1 MWKKNDARP
10 AEKAPPR
17 GLRQVLEPEDLLVAV
32 WFLAVQKLVVER
44 FGISPLTFTEPAAGY
59 LPLGFWLLA
68 LSALFVIFTRGE
80 RDTSIDQAVM
90 RRMLLVLPLYWLL
103 SIVGVVVS
111 LIRGGEKSMRDYG
124 GDVAEWPM
132 PAVPDWLRRLAATP
146 LLLVG
151 NSAFLQ
157 AALDVQNSLQVSW
170 ADRAITDLAGTV
182 FLVALSFVLF
192 VVAPRIAAGAS
203 GDWRIWLLRFV
214 FYLGAL
220 LLGYQLDAG
229 WL

>member
-1 MWKKNDARP
+1 MRNRKNTELADPAPSSGLKK
-10 AEKAPPR
+10 
-17 GLRQVLEPEDLLVAV
+17 VLEPEDLLVAL
-32 WFLAVQKLVVER
+32 WLLAIQKLVVDR

-90 RRMLLVLPLYWLL
+90 RRMLLVLPLYWAL
-103 SIVGVVVS
+103 SIIGVVVS

-132 PAVPDWLRRLAATP
+132 PVVPDWLRRLAATP

-151 NSAFLQ
+151 NAAFLQ
-157 AALDVQNSLQVSW
+157 AALGEQNALQGSF
-170 ADRAITDLAGTV
+170 ADRAFTDLAGSA
-182 FLVALSFVLF
+182 FLVALPFVIF
-192 VVAPRIAAGAS
+192 IVGPRTAAGDS
-203 GDWRIWLLRFV
+203 GDWRIWVLRFG
-214 FYLGAL
+214 FYLSAL
-220 LLGYQLDAG
+220 MLGYQLDAG

>member
-1 MWKKNDARP
+1 MWKKKR
-10 AEKAPPR
+10 AELAGPAPPR
-17 GLRQVLEPEDLLVAV
+17 TWKEVLEVEDLVVAL

-44 FGISPLTFTEPAAGY
+44 FGLSPLAWTEPAGQGF
-59 LPLGFWLLA
+59 PPGFWLLV

-80 RDTSIDQAVM
+80 RDSSIDQAVM

-103 SIVGVVVS
+103 SLIGAAIS

-124 GDVAEWPM
+124 GDEAEWPM

-157 AALDVQNSLQVSW
+157 AALGEQNALQTSW
-170 ADRAITDLAGTV
+170 AEGAFTELASTA
-182 FLVALSFVLF
+182 FLVALPFVLF
-192 VVAPRIAAGAS
+192 VVGPRIAAGAT
-203 GDWRIWLLRFV
+203 GDARIWVLRFV

-220 LLGYQLDAG
+220 LLGYRLEAG
-229 WL
+229 FL

>member
-1 MWKKNDARP
+1 MWKTKSAGL
-10 AEKAPPR
+10 AEKAPAR
-17 GLRQVLEPEDLLVAV
+17 DFRQVLELEDLLVAV
-32 WFLAVQKLVVER
+32 WFLAVQKLVIER
-44 FGISPLTFTEPAAGY
+44 FGISPLTFTEPAAGH

-90 RRMLLVLPLYWLL
+90 RRMLLVLPLYWVL

>member
-1 MWKKNDARP
+1 MWKKKSAGLAD
-10 AEKAPPR
+10 KAPPR
-17 GLRQVLEPEDLLVAV
+17 GFWQVLEPEDLLVAV
-32 WFLAVQKLVVER
+32 WFLAIQKLAIER
-44 FGISPLTFTEPAAGY
+44 FGLSPLAFSEPGS
-59 LPLGFWLLA
+59 PGFWLLA

-90 RRMLLVLPLYWLL
+90 RRMLLVLPLYWAL
-103 SIVGVVVS
+103 SIIGAVVS

-124 GDVAEWPM
+124 GDEAEWPM

-157 AALDVQNSLQVSW
+157 AALGEQSSLQVSW
-170 ADRAITDLAGTV
+170 AERAFADLASTA
-182 FLVALSFVLF
+182 FLIALPFVIF
-192 VVAPRIAAGAS
+192 VVGPRIAAGGS

-220 LLGYQLDAG
+220 LLGYRLDAG
-229 WL
+229 FL